1 MNVNSTSI
9 FNVQYCVRFSVGT
22 VENDTKT
29 WKRKLCLETN
39 KKRTH
44 LRSNFFQPFWNFNS
58 NSCLKR
64 EEQAFIHDLSFN
76 DIFIVFHTC
85 INFPFWCLLIVNCRF
100 NILVRGFRRVYKRRS
115 LHPRELITG
124 IENASKQYTEVL
136 VKIILHLLVLT
147 KRQKI
152 IINRIQVHFN
162 TFGGWGI

>member
-9 FNVQYCVRFSVGT
+9 SNVQYFVRFSVET

-39 KKRTH
+39 KKQTH
-44 LRSNFFQPFWNFNS
+44 IRSNFFQLFWNFNS

-85 INFPFWCLLIVNCRF
+85 INFPFWCLLMVNCRF
-100 NILVRGFRRVYKRRS
+100 YILVRGFRRVYKRRG

-124 IENASKQYTEVL
+124 IENASKQSTEVL

-147 KRQKI
+147 KRQKV
-152 IINRIQVHFN
+152 IINRIHFN
-162 TFGGWGI
+162 AFGGWGL